1 MMIFLFFVLWPV
13 MPLIASTVAIIAVTA
28 SAGAVGGMAE
38 TFCFRG
44 ETRVRTRAGLQRIDE
59 LRLGT
64 ILEGDGIVTGV
75 FEFDTPAYDLYVLD
89 GIAVSGTHIVYRP
102 DGAPTHVKD
111 HADARRFDGD
121 AGKVYCLLTTN
132 HRIPIQGDRGVTQ
145 FADWEELDDL
155 EDLKRWNREVFE
167 TLNPGV
173 PYRRSMPKALLSE
186 SVLTRASRLETPE
199 GEQPIETLRPGSI
212 VLDADGHPTRV
223 TGVVK
228 VAPSEVAG
236 VGAVG
241 TGAQASLGAWLRIDG
256 LWQQPTVLQPVT
268 ALRDP
273 LYSLFTEA
281 GTFRIAGGVGMRDFT
296 DVGAEDLPK
305 TYDWVLESLGK
316 NLSPP

>member
-1 MMIFLFFVLWPV
+1 
-13 MPLIASTVAIIAVTA
+13 
-28 SAGAVGGMAE
+28 
-38 TFCFRG
+38 
-44 ETRVRTRAGLQRIDE
+44 
-59 LRLGT
+59 
-64 ILEGDGIVTGV
+64 
-75 FEFDTPAYDLYVLD
+75 
-89 GIAVSGTHIVYRP
+89 
-102 DGAPTHVKD
+102 
-111 HADARRFDGD
+111 
-121 AGKVYCLLTTN
+121 
-132 HRIPIQGDRGVTQ
+132 
-145 FADWEELDDL
+145 
-155 EDLKRWNREVFE
+155 
-167 TLNPGV
+167 
-173 PYRRSMPKALLSE
+173 MPKALLSE